1 MVRHRHVG
9 WRFTPEQAEHAG
21 AQPLQASPVEVE
33 RIEVGQNDDAPAA
46 LLVQHHVGVEV
57 GVGALVTHHRY
68 PGQGSGFPAHAV
80 EDVSVAFADRGLVH
94 RRDPLRGKHR
104 RGIVGSAVELADEEV
119 GDVLGA
125 GDEVA
130 ARHGGP
136 RIGRVERPGE
146 SEPGSVPGGQTG
158 SACVGLVG
166 ERVAHPQRS
175 EDPFTDAGLVGLSA
189 DRLHDQPENVVVSV
203 GVLEHL
209 TGTRFDFGVA
219 QGRHPL
225 TERVVAHVVAEHGL
239 VRGVSPADRSCG

>member
-9 WRFTPEQAEHAG
+9 WSFTPEQAEHAG

-33 RIEVGQNDDAPAA
+33 GVKIAENDDAPAV

-68 PGQGSGFPAHAV
+68 PGQGSGFPAHSV

-94 RRDPLRGKHR
+94 RRDPLRGKHG

-119 GDVLGA
+119 GDVLGT

-146 SEPGSVPGGQTG
+146 SEPGSVPGGQTRL
-158 SACVGLVG
+158 ACVDLIG
-166 ERVAHPQRS
+166 ERVTHPQRS
-175 EDPFTDAGLVGLSA
+175 EDALTDAGFVGLSA
-189 DRLHDQPENVVVSV
+189 DLLHDQPENVVVSV

-209 TGTRFDFGVA
+209 TGARFDFGVA

-225 TERVVAHVVAEHGL
+225 TEGVVGHVVAEHGL
-239 VRGVSPADRSCG
+239 DTRCSPADRSCG